1 MAVVC
6 KDEPSLAE
14 TLGSIGPPG
23 VAGASEVIVVDAS
36 RGALDLVRR
45 NHPWVRWVDFEP
57 PPGAGITIAH
67 QRNVAVAT
75 ATGDV
80 IVFTDAGCVPDKD
93 WLERLVAPIAD
104 EGEAVTAG
112 PARADGPNIYSTE
125 SNWESGEG
133 QYVVAAATINLAFR
147 REVFDAVG
155 GFDESF
161 GAGEDLDFTWRA
173 VDAGYRI
180 RWVPGAVVRHEWG
193 TAARQLRRSFNY
205 GKGWARLLAKHPKRL
220 SFVVRA
226 DPVPILYPAYLLF
239 LPLVV
244 FWPSYLALLFVP
256 LWRARRERR
265 PWLVMADHL
274 VLGAGV
280 LAGLMALA
288 RSSRKLR
295 DVGKPRYGGSRGV

>member
-1 MAVVC
+1 MRTSVAVVC
-6 KDEPSLAE
+6 KDEPALAE
-14 TLGSIGPPG
+14 TLSSIGPPG
-23 VAGASEVIVVDAS
+23 GAGASEVIVVDAS

-45 NHPWVRWVDFEP
+45 DHPWVRWVDFEP
-57 PPGAGITIAH
+57 PPGSGITIAH
-67 QRNVAVAT
+67 QRNLAVAT

-80 IVFTDAGCVPDKD
+80 IVFTDAGCVPDED
-93 WLERLVAPIAD
+93 WLGRLVAPIAD

-112 PARADGPNIYSTE
+112 PARADGPSIYGTE
-125 SNWESGEG
+125 TNWESGEG
-133 QYVVAAATINLAFR
+133 QYVVAAPTINLAFR
-147 REVFDAVG
+147 RDVFDSVG

-220 SFVVRA
+220 WFVARA

-239 LPLVV
+239 LPLAFV
-244 FWPSYLALLFVP
+244 WPSYLALLFVP

-280 LAGLMALA
+280 LAELMALA
-288 RSSRKLR
+288 RRSR
-295 DVGKPRYGGSRGV
+295 DT